1 MRVNGPI
8 LWASRKLAVVADSSA
23 EAETAQGSRC
33 AKDMMFGRTFLAG
46 VKRPVLGPSSI
57 LVDNSGMYD
66 LVGKD
71 GASSRTRYFER
82 ATVLIKYAVMRM
94 MLKLYLVGTKFMM
107 ADIFTKATDKETFER
122 MRDHIMNVSNS
133 RSNRKGRDRIQQA
146 AEMIGQLIRS
156 I

>member
-1 MRVNGPI
+1 MR
-8 LWASRKLAVVADSSA
+8 L
-23 EAETAQGSRC
+23 
-33 AKDMMFGRTFLAG
+33 
-46 VKRPVLGPSSI
+46 
-57 LVDNSGMYD
+57 
-66 LVGKD
+66 
-71 GASSRTRYFER
+71 
-82 ATVLIKYAVMRM
+82 